1 MIEMPDQ
8 PGLVQG
14 VGHAEDVNI
23 TRSSRTG
30 LRPLMAPTSG
40 LALVFGAAAVLL
52 VMWTVVLG
60 SVLRTQARVTNWS
73 VAWIGLDLAEAVA
86 LLSCALLI
94 RRRSSLLSPVAA
106 ASATLI
112 IVDAWFD
119 VLTSANDRHW
129 YVSVALA
136 LIVEIP
142 GAVICGLISWRSI
155 HW

>member
-1 MIEMPDQ
+1 
-8 PGLVQG
+8 V
-14 VGHAEDVNI
+14 

-40 LALVFGAAAVLL
+40 LALVFGAAAALL
-52 VMWTVVLG
+52 VAWTAVLG
-60 SVLRTQARVTNWS
+60 SVLRTQASVANWS
-73 VAWIGLDLAEAVA
+73 LAWVGLDLAEAVT
-86 LLSCALLI
+86 LLSCAVLI
-94 RRRSSLLSPVAA
+94 RRRSPLLSPVAA

-112 IVDAWFD
+112 VVDAWFD